1 MTDEISAKDPLADAI
16 TRALDAAQVATDAAH
31 EAEAVLTARSDA
43 ATAIDRTAK
52 RTALLAGVAGGAS
65 LLALMAGAAIWYKTS
80 GDLQTAAE
88 VQATAAAAFV
98 ERLAEMNAALDRMDG
113 AIDATE
119 AKTATENGRLDHLI
133 AMLDERLPSEQD
145 RQAAAPAT
153 LALTGDASS
162 LDPQLA
168 SLRADILAAIAEA
181 ELSMAERLMQA
192 ERPSG
197 ASEPTAGIAPPVA
210 ARPSPLLPA
219 TSPRA
224 KPVTRPKTPTAQAV
238 NPFRFP

>member
-1 MTDEISAKDPLADAI
+1 MTDDTSSKDTIADAI
-16 TRALDAAQVATDAAH
+16 TRALDAAQAATDAAH

-43 ATAIDRTAK
+43 ATAMERTAK
-52 RTALLAGVAGGAS
+52 RTALMAAVAGGAS
-65 LLALMAGAAIWYKTS
+65 LLALVAGSAIWFKTS
-80 GDLQTAAE
+80 GGLQTAAE

-98 ERLAEMNAALDRMDG
+98 ERLTELNAALDRMDG

-119 AKTATENGRLDHLI
+119 VRTATENGRLDQLI
-133 AMLDERLPSEQD
+133 AMIDERLPALQEQ
-145 RQAAAPAT
+145 QTAASAA
-153 LALTGDASS
+153 LVLTGDAMS

-192 ERPSG
+192 GRATGGSVAA
-197 ASEPTAGIAPPVA
+197 ASVAPDVA

-219 TSPRA
+219 TPTE
-224 KPVTRPKTPTAQAV
+224 KPVARPKPPKAQAV

>member
-1 MTDEISAKDPLADAI
+1 MTDDTSPKDPLADAI

-43 ATAIDRTAK
+43 ATAMDRTAK
-52 RTALLAGVAGGAS
+52 RTALMAGVAGGAS
-65 LLALMAGAAIWYKTS
+65 FLALVTGTAIWFKTS

-113 AIDATE
+113 TIDAAE
-119 AKTATENGRLDHLI
+119 AKTAAENGRLDHLI
-133 AMLDERLPSEQD
+133 AMLDERLPVEQEQ
-145 RQAAAPAT
+145 QATTPAA
-153 LALTGDASS
+153 LALTGDAMK

-181 ELSMAERLMQA
+181 ELSMAERLMQTGRA
-192 ERPSG
+192 TGGSEG
-197 ASEPTAGIAPPVA
+197 AAAVAPTVA
-210 ARPSPLLPA
+210 ARPLPLLPA
-219 TSPRA
+219 APTV
-224 KPVTRPKTPTAQAV
+224 KPVARPKPPKAQAV